1 MKKIKMDFKLS
12 DIGAK
17 KNDIDQFIDRVNG
30 NIDNDPIDNIDTE
43 LMRKIYLESF

>member
-1 MKKIKMDFKLS
+1 MDFNLS

-17 KNDIDQFIDRVNG
+17 ISDIDQFIDRVSG